1 MDLGKDFS
9 EYKLDNHLNEV
20 LAKLGFEKS
29 TPIQEKAIPLIV
41 SGQDVAGLA
50 QTGTGKT
57 AAFLLPLIERVLKA
71 DNPVGDEE
79 LDKRAFV
86 DWKLNHFNLILV
98 PTRELAEQVKNCA
111 LDFLTGTKHRVVVVY
126 GGVSIEKQIEQLNQG
141 FTFLVATPGRLID
154 LYKEHK
160 VDLKQVRSV
169 TFDEADRMF
178 DMGFKDDMKF
188 ILRRIPEQRQFLL
201 FSATLNLEVFNVAY
215 QFGANPVEIK
225 VSQDQMT
232 ADNVDDRI
240 FHLGGPEKP
249 PHLLGIL
256 DKVKPKQVIIF
267 TNFKSQVERIA
278 EFLNKNGHKAVG
290 ISSLLTQAQRQRV
303 MNRFRA
309 EEGENILVATDVAA
323 RGLDVEGV
331 DLVINFEMPDD
342 AENYV
347 HRIGRTGRAGEKGKA
362 FSFVSDKDVE
372 ALDRIQKYLN
382 RTLESDWMNDTE
394 LPKEF
399 ADFPR
404 GELIIKKSRTK
415 NQFSDKG
422 RDGRKGKRDFKDGDR
437 KRRDGKDFKGNRD
450 NKDNRNFK
458 DNKDRENRDGNR
470 DNSRDNNRDRKN
482 FRRPESGDAEMD
494 NKNVHRDKRSGRHK
508 HKDGD
513 SKHKKQHRH
522 QASSNGNSQSNG
534 SGNGEHRKSH
544 HRKRHRDFP
553 KKVTPV
559 EKPEKKTVL
568 TRISKALKGLFG

>member
-1 MDLGKDFS
+1 MELGRNFS
-9 EYKLDNHLNEV
+9 EYKLDNHLNEA
-20 LAKLGFEKS
+20 LTKLGFEKS

-57 AAFLLPLIERVLKA
+57 AAFLLPLIERVLRSEK
-71 DNPVGDEE
+71 PSGDEE
-79 LDKRAFV
+79 IDKRAFI
-86 DWKLNHFNLILV
+86 DWKRNHFNLILV
-98 PTRELAEQVKNCA
+98 PTRELAEQVKDCA
-111 LDFLTGTKHRVVVVY
+111 LDFLTGTDHRVVVVY
-126 GGVSIEKQIEQLNQG
+126 GGVSMEKQIENLGKG

-160 VDLKQVRSV
+160 VDLKQVRAV

-178 DMGFKDDMKF
+178 DMGFKDDMKY

-232 ADNVDDRI
+232 ADNVEDRI
-240 FHLGGPEKP
+240 FHLGGVEKP

-256 DKVKPKQVIIF
+256 NKEKPKQVIIF

-303 MNRFRA
+303 IARFRA

-323 RGLDVEGV
+323 RGLDIEGV

-347 HRIGRTGRAGEKGKA
+347 HRVGRTGRAGEKGKA

-382 RTLESDWMNDTE
+382 RTLESDWMNDSE

-399 ADFPR
+399 ADLPR
-404 GELIIKKSRTK
+404 GELIIKKSRSK
-415 NQFSDKG
+415 NQFGDKSRG
-422 RDGRKGKRDFKDGDR
+422 DRKHRKDFKDGDR
-437 KRRDGKDFKGNRD
+437 KRRDQKDFKGN
-450 NKDNRNFK
+450 KDNRNK
-458 DNKDRENRDGNR
+458 DHKNSDYKRPNRNVEAG
-470 DNSRDNNRDRKN
+470 S
-482 FRRPESGDAEMD
+482 AEAD
-494 NKNVHRDKRSGRHK
+494 PNKNVHRDKRSGRHK
-508 HKDGD
+508 HKDGEF
-513 SKHKKQHRH
+513 KQKKTHH
-522 QASSNGNSQSNG
+522 NQSRNQNQSANG
-534 SGNGEHRKSH
+534 SGNNGEHRKPH
-544 HRKRHRDFP
+544 HKKRRHDFNRKNN
-553 KKVTPV
+553 VNSV
-559 EKPEKKTVL
+559 EKPEKKKTVL
-568 TRISKALKGLFG
+568 TRISKAIKGLFQ